1 MNTIIKQGIQLGMCA
16 LISTCMAC
24 SQHDAEAPT
33 DETAGS
39 VESPQQVQ
47 ESDMNNSSI
56 GEILTRQVSGAVAD
70 LSARTGIAEDAIVV
84 SEARV
89 VQWGSGAIGCPKEGM
104 NYTQAIVPGV
114 LVILETE
121 GEFYR
126 YHGRS
131 EADLLYCPPERAE
144 EPAYGQGEEF
154 M

>member
-1 MNTIIKQGIQLGMCA
+1 MNKSIKQGIQMGMCA

-24 SQHDAEAPT
+24 SQHDAEAPA
-33 DETAGS
+33 DKTAVS
-39 VESPQQVQ
+39 AEPPQQIQ

-56 GEILTRQVSGAVAD
+56 SGILTQQVSGAVAD
-70 LSARTGIAEDAIVV
+70 LSARTGIAADAIAV

-114 LVILETE
+114 LVILEA
-121 GEFYR
+121 GGVLYR

-131 EADLLYCPPERAE
+131 EAELVYCPDERAE
-144 EPAYGQGEEF
+144 EPAYGPGQEF
-154 M
+154 I